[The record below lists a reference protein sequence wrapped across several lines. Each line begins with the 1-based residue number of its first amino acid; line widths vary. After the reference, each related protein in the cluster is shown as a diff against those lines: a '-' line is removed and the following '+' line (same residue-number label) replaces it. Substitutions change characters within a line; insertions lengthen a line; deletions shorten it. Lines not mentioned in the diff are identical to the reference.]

1 MMKIIPIKLN
11 NFFRHTVFIILSF
24 LTLNAHA
31 QSVYD
36 IKNNQLKIPRVS
48 AFGLTYMNVVVEID
62 KILRIN
68 DSTITHKFE
77 SYNANNGVLEIPAVK
92 VGETTYNQV
101 AVTIGQVLN
110 VENFFNDEWKL
121 TNLQQAGDIDFRI
134 HAPAI
139 SSITGKQMTSGWFFV
154 LATGDLNNDGYDDIL
169 IGPNVFDPNAP
180 VGSQANNVKLDL
192 PWPKLIVLFFNPLSK
207 QYEVNIDLQSRM
219 PTMQYAHNGI
229 IKDFNGDGYSDF
241 LAVGTGPDQGQP
253 CGEPPVLMLGSA
265 QGLYDASNLLP
276 RYSGYTHQFAV
287 ADFNNDGIT
296 DFYIINNPWVP
307 TDNSDPRILLC
318 EYRKFP
324 GSNSSFIVLSNKSKS
339 WDIIETTFDSLAS
352 LFSKNP
358 QVGFNG
364 AKAADIDGDGNI
376 DLILTGGNWS
386 SFVDKVL
393 FLKGD
398 GKGNFNFNSSFS
410 ITDYSGGFFATDI
423 GVVDLDNNKIKAL
436 VISMT
441 NSSKSPWSGSEFKVL
456 KLNGSKWND
465 ITASYFLESKII
477 DNDSYC
483 LKVDFIDVN
492 SDGSLDLICTHWNT
506 FQTNEKGKY
515 HPRVWIRTSDG
526 YFTPTYHQNIDLI
539 GKLENNFSVNH
550 KGEIKIVGM
559 SNQGFFNSSVKIWL
573 SN

>member
-1 MMKIIPIKLN
+1 MKN
-11 NFFRHTVFIILSF
+11 NSTFNSRKFFIFLVFF
-24 LTLNAHA
+24 TFTLNSFS
-31 QSVYD
+31 QDIYD
-36 IKNNQLKIPRVS
+36 KSNNQLKIPRVT
-48 AFGLTYMNVVVEID
+48 AYGRTYTNVVVEVD
-62 KILRIN
+62 KVLRIN
-68 DSTITHKFE
+68 DTSINSKFDSFNGSTGI
-77 SYNANNGVLEIPAVK
+77 LEIPAVK
-92 VGETTYNQV
+92 VGDITYRQV
-101 AVTIGQVLN
+101 AITIGKVLQ
-110 VENFFNDEWKL
+110 VENFFNDDWKL
-121 TNLQQAGDIDFRI
+121 TNIQQAGEIDFRAY
-134 HAPAI
+134 APAI
-139 SSITGKQMTSGWFFV
+139 SPTSGKQMTSGWFFV
-154 LATGDLNNDGYDDIL
+154 LATGDLNNDGYDDIV
-169 IGPNVFDPNAP
+169 IGPNVFDPNTT
-180 VGSQANNVKLDL
+180 VGSQVNNVKLDL
-192 PWPKLIVLFFNPLSK
+192 PWVKLIVLFFNPLTK
-207 QYEVNIDLQSRM
+207 QYEINVELQSRM

-229 IKDFNGDGYSDF
+229 IKDFNGDGYTDF

-276 RYSGYTHQFAV
+276 RYSGYAHQFAV
-287 ADFNNDGIT
+287 GDFNNDGVT

-307 TDNSDPRILLC
+307 TDSSDSRILLC

-324 GSNSSFIVLSNKSKS
+324 GTNSSFILLSNKNKS
-339 WDIIETTFDSLAS
+339 WDIKETTFDSLAS

-410 ITDYSGGFFATDI
+410 INDYSGGFFAPDI
-423 GVVDLDNNKIKAL
+423 GVINIDNEKNKSL

-441 NSSKSPWSGSEFKVL
+441 NSSKSPWFGSEFKVL
-456 KLNGSKWND
+456 KFNGSNWSD
-465 ITASYFLESKII
+465 TTSSHFLESKII
-477 DNDSYC
+477 DNDSHC
-483 LKVDFIDVN
+483 INVNFVDIN
-492 SDGSLDLICTHWNT
+492 NDGSLDLICTHWNT

-539 GKLENNFSVNH
+539 GKLENNFTVNH
-550 KGEIKIVGM
+550 KGTIKLVGM
-559 SNQGFFNSSVKIWL
+559 SNQGFFNSSVKVWL
-573 SN
+573 AD